1 MFNIPTIS
9 LAYLDTNELLR
20 FGSVGESVQFLQR
33 DLAQLGFNPG
43 PIDGIFGN
51 LTKSAVL
58 LFQQQNNLLVDGIV
72 GRQTKNTIKN
82 LLKVDSKNVIVYTVQ
97 RGDTLFLL
105 AQRFNTTVSA
115 IMETNGLSNHIIYID
130 QRLLIPST
138 KEMPQPQQQQ
148 LPSQQPPQQQT
159 KQQQMELEMLEL
171 VNQERVRHGLKPLI
185 MDQNIVM
192 VARLKSQDMIVNK
205 YFAHNSPVYGSPFDM
220 MRSFGISFRTAGENL
235 AGSPSVIRAHTNLM
249 NSPGHRANILNPNF
263 THIGIGIVEG
273 GPYGIMFT
281 QMFVGK

>member
-1 MFNIPTIS
+1 M
-9 LAYLDTNELLR
+9 
-20 FGSVGESVQFLQR
+20 GEGVQLLQR

-51 LTKSAVL
+51 LTRNTVL
-58 LFQQQNNLLVDGIV
+58 RFQQQNNLLVDGIV
-72 GRQTKNTIKN
+72 GRQTKNAIRN
-82 LLKVDSKNVIVYTVQ
+82 LLKINSNNSVVYTVQ
-97 RGDTLFLL
+97 RGDTLFFL

-115 IMETNGLSNHIIYID
+115 IMEANGLSNHIIYIN
-130 QRLLIPST
+130 QKLLIPSINEISQQQQPSQT
-138 KEMPQPQQQQ
+138 QQPQQQQ
-148 LPSQQPPQQQT
+148 QSSTQQLT
-159 KQQQMELEMLEL
+159 RQQQMELEMLEL
-171 VNQERVRHGLKPLI
+171 VNQERIRHGLRPLI

-192 VARLKSQDMIVNK
+192 VARLKSQDMIVNR
-205 YFAHNSPVYGSPFDM
+205 YFAHHSPVYGSPFDM
-220 MRSFGISFRTAGENL
+220 MRSFGITFRTAGENL

-281 QMFVGK
+281 QMFVGR